1 MTLPWRS
8 SSIFA
13 MEVER
18 PAFLQANRY
27 FPHVLS
33 RGGVLLSMI
42 LDVHHPSQPH
52 LDMNI
57 TNY

>member
-1 MTLPWRS
+1 MQ
-8 SSIFA
+8 
-13 MEVER
+13 VER

-57 TNY
+57 TNYTMFFYIFFEVF